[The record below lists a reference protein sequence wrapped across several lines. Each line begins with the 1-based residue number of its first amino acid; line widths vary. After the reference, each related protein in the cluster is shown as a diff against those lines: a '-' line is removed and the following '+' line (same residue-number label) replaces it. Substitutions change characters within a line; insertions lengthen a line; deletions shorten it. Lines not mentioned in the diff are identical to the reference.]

1 MSRNYIPV
9 PGSREVFAEGPEQP
23 ACPSHARIAAPPPQ
37 PLPAPKAPP
46 AAARKPGILVV
57 DDDGDVRGL
66 LQVVLGRHGFV
77 VWEAAAGLQAL
88 EVYQEWGSSID
99 LVLLDVRMPG
109 LDGPQTLVGLRQLNP
124 ALCCCF
130 MTGDAGCYTPEELI
144 ARGAVYVF
152 QKPFRPF
159 EVAQLLWQLVRPPA
173 TEVGPAEAR
182 GRYAGSP
189 PELFRG

>member
-9 PGSREVFAEGPEQP
+9 PGTREVFAEGPEDP
-23 ACPSHARIAAPPPQ
+23 ARPTHAKKA
-37 PLPAPKAPP
+37 PLPPIPSPKVPP
-46 AAARKPGILVV
+46 AAVRQPGILVV

-66 LQVVLGRHGFV
+66 LHVVLGRHGFIV
-77 VWEAAAGLQAL
+77 REAATGLQAL

-130 MTGDAGCYTPEELI
+130 MTGDAGRYTPEELI

-159 EVAQLLWQLVRPPA
+159 EIAEILRQLVRPPE
-173 TEVGPAEAR
+173 TEARAAEAR
-182 GRYAGSP
+182 ASYAGSP